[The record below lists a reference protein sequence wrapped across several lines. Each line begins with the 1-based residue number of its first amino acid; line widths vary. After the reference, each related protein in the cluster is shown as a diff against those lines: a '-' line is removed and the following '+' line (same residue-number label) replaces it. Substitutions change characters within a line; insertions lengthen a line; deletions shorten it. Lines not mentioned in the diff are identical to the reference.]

1 MALSGWFRA
10 RTLLLFVY
18 LIGIA
23 QMNVLLVEDDAVSRR
38 IFQRNLARQGHG
50 VVHACD
56 GVEAWAVLQR
66 EPIRIVVSDWMMP
79 RMDGLELCRRVRGR
93 PDVNYT
99 YFIMLTARLGE
110 ENYREAMAA
119 GVDDFLTKPL
129 DPEELEIRLR
139 VAGRILGY
147 ATQLRQ
153 LRTLLP
159 ICLYCKKIRDDHDS
173 WQRIDE
179 YIHQHTGTDFSHTIC
194 PDCFETITKPEL
206 EAVRREQ
213 DDASPQ
219 EVRS

>member
-1 MALSGWFRA
+1 
-10 RTLLLFVY
+10 
-18 LIGIA
+18 
-23 QMNVLLVEDDAVSRR
+23 MNVLLVEDDAVSRR
-38 IFQRNLARQGHG
+38 IFQRNLARHGHG

-56 GVEAWAVLQR
+56 GIEAWEVLQR

-93 PDVNYT
+93 PDVNYM
-99 YFIMLTARLGE
+99 YFIMLTARLGD

-139 VAGRILGY
+139 VAERILGY

-153 LRTLLP
+153 LRRLLP
-159 ICLYCKKIRDDHDS
+159 ICLYCKKIRDDRNS
-173 WQRIDE
+173 WQKIDE

-206 EAVRREQ
+206 EAVQREQ
-213 DDASPQ
+213 VTASAQ
-219 EVRS
+219 EIQS